1 MVAELIVVFLSL
13 YILFGDLIK
22 EYVRKLDIDND
33 RREIK
38 NDILLQKLNLNSGD
52 HEDDKWNY
60 PIREI

>member
-52 HEDDKWNY
+52 HEDDK
-60 PIREI
+60 